1 MDNISFYNSSLFDS
15 SMRLD
20 LQTLKL
26 AEMIHEFFSLK
37 ISTFE
42 QNYERKDK
50 DLMDIMDSMN
60 MLSDEVENIR
70 KNNISAY
77 STIEEMEVK
86 TNGRS
91 NSSARINIEIQNTS
105 NEKQTPA
112 SKNNIQ
118 EISTNLK
125 TTKASFISR
134 SPERKS
140 NKFVFSGSPKNEK
153 SDKKESA
160 TVTKTKT
167 SDRPIQEIIINNPQ
181 TRPIIMGK
189 NQENNKKMAIER
201 RASPNQVKGSIG
213 FSNFHSNN
221 TTKNTSINNINKQ
234 VPKSKIEVIVMGNPT
249 RTGNSSPVNNQ
260 SKNKAQENQFKE
272 KGSKFK
278 AENGSKK
285 ISTHG
290 MKSRSPQQK
299 DMNFTK
305 LTGSSPTRK
314 SFEDQNNDT
323 SVNSNEKYLR
333 HERKNIMSNCEL
345 SAKRKNS
352 NHSNS
357 CSNNEVTKS
366 MNAGNSSLL
375 SAYNDAN
382 NNSTFM
388 ADKFKKFFNNEDNYN
403 IMIKLFNFCRVKEKV
418 ALKNISHL
426 MRNRFFESEILRI
439 HERIAYKRPE
449 ENPFFFFTLRKDLEV
464 LINTESLYLSDYVDD
479 ESILNSLTLF
489 NVVNMIYIILYN
501 ERNDVISIVEKI
513 EKIEDYILQID
524 FDRNIYSK
532 ISIMIKNLKNSIDIF
547 HILRGLFDMNQDN
560 FLFMSDLP
568 KKFDSLVKFAACVA
582 MVVEQGQNIEVVL
595 DIEILNHKI
604 DILRAYS
611 DKQFDQ

>member
-1 MDNISFYNSSLFDS
+1 
-15 SMRLD
+15 
-20 LQTLKL
+20 
-26 AEMIHEFFSLK
+26 
-37 ISTFE
+37 
-42 QNYERKDK
+42 
-50 DLMDIMDSMN
+50 

-70 KNNISAY
+70 KNNVGAHA
-77 STIEEMEVK
+77 TIEEIEVK
-86 TNGRS
+86 TNARS
-91 NSSARINIEIQNTS
+91 NSSARMNIEIQNTS
-105 NEKQTPA
+105 NEKQTSG

-118 EISTNLK
+118 EITTNLK
-125 TTKASFISR
+125 TTKASFVSR

-140 NKFVFSGSPKNEK
+140 NKFVFAGSPKNEK
-153 SDKKESA
+153 CDKKEPS
-160 TVTKTKT
+160 TVFKSKN
-167 SDRPIQEIIINNPQ
+167 SDKPIQEIIINNPQ

-189 NQENNKKMAIER
+189 NQENNKKIIIER
-201 RASPNQVKGSIG
+201 RGSPNQVKGNG

-221 TTKNTSINNINKQ
+221 TTKNNSINNNPNKP
-234 VPKSKIEVIVMGNPT
+234 VTKAKIEVIMMGNPT

-260 SKNKAQENQFKE
+260 SKNKVQENQFKE

-278 AENGSKK
+278 NEVGNRKS
-285 ISTHG
+285 SNNG

-299 DMNFTK
+299 EMNFTK
-305 LTGSSPTRK
+305 LIGSSPTRK

-375 SAYNDAN
+375 SAYNDVN
-382 NNSTFM
+382 NNSTLIS
-388 ADKFKKFFNNEDNYN
+388 DKFKKLFNNEDHYN
-403 IMIKLFNFCRVKEKV
+403 ILIKLYNFCRVREKI
-418 ALKNISHL
+418 ALKNMSHV

-439 HERIAYKRPE
+439 HERIALKRPE
-449 ENPFFFFTLRKDLEV
+449 ENPFYFFTVRKDLEV
-464 LINTESLYLSDYVDD
+464 SINTESLYLSDYIDD
-479 ESILNSLTLF
+479 EVILNSDTMN
-489 NVVNMIYIILYN
+489 NVVNMIYIILYSD
-501 ERNDVISIVEKI
+501 RSDTLSIVEKI
-513 EKIEDYILQID
+513 EKIEDFILQID

-532 ISIMIKNLKNSIDIF
+532 IPIMIKNLKSSIDIF

-560 FLFMSDLP
+560 FLFRSDLP
-568 KKFDSLVKFAACVA
+568 KKFESLVKFIACVA